1 MHKPLN
7 DITIKAL
14 PPGTNYFCWD
24 SSLPGFAV
32 RVGKTR
38 KTFIVKKSNRFITV
52 GHYGVI
58 SLGDARMRAKAL
70 LYAKYAPRTALK
82 APDAAQAYLGA
93 IAGQLRPTTVSTYT
107 LYLKRLPDVPI
118 ESLNA
123 QLLYAAL
130 PKGKSAANL
139 CFKVFKAFL
148 SWCAQREYI
157 QANPLLS
164 RRQPNKL
171 KSRDRLLSDAEVR
184 AIWHA
189 THSHNSFGA
198 LMRLLLLTGQ
208 RLGQFLDLQH
218 SRQTAETIVFDPSC
232 MKNNTEHV
240 IPLTDAVR
248 AELATYTPPKD
259 LNAGRRAMHAALDIP
274 RWTPHDARRYFSSTM
289 AQLGTPIEVTERIL
303 AHVSGGSMNDI
314 ARVYNRYDY
323 LQPMRLAFEK
333 YHAYLASIGCST

>member
-148 SWCAQREYI
+148 SHCVQREYI

-171 KSRDRLLSDAEVR
+171 KSRDRLLTDEEIRLIWQESYNHNGFGTTVR
-184 AIWHA
+184 
-189 THSHNSFGA
+189 
-198 LMRLLLLTGQ
+198 MLLLTGQ
-208 RLGQFLDLQH
+208 RLNQITSLKQTWLHRTPATSGQPLAQTPSETPPSSPLLVFPAYAMKSGTEHTIPLLPAVERELAHHVPMKSVNVAMTKFRAALPQIQDWRLHRLPPLSIEHNVPFRCGNRHHGSH
-218 SRQTAETIVFDPSC
+218 SR
-232 MKNNTEHV
+232 
-240 IPLTDAVR
+240 PLNLT
-248 AELATYTPPKD
+248 L
-259 LNAGRRAMHAALDIP
+259 
-274 RWTPHDARRYFSSTM
+274 
-289 AQLGTPIEVTERIL
+289 
-303 AHVSGGSMNDI
+303 
-314 ARVYNRYDY
+314 
-323 LQPMRLAFEK
+323 
-333 YHAYLASIGCST
+333 